1 MKLVTIEQAR
11 DHLRSDD
18 TDDNADLNLKIEAAS
33 AAVLRYVTASRWE
46 PQRDQDGV
54 PILDADGNE
63 TPALDGDGKKIIRTE
78 LKMGTLLMVAYL
90 YNERDGSNKNGDPN
104 FLPAGVT
111 AILYDLRKPT
121 AA

>member
-1 MKLVTIEQAR
+1 MMLVTLEQAR

-18 TDDNADLNLKIEAAS
+18 TDDNSDLELKIEAAS

-46 PQRDQDGV
+46 PERDEDGV
-54 PILDADGNE
+54 PVLDADGNE
-63 TPALDGDGKKIIRTE
+63 TPALDVEGNKTIRTE

-90 YNERDGSNKNGDPN
+90 YNERDGSNKSGDPH

-121 AA
+121 AV

>member
-1 MKLVTIEQAR
+1 MKLITREQAR
-11 DHLRSDD
+11 EHLRSDD
-18 TDDNADLNLKIEAAS
+18 TDDDADLDLKIEAAS

-46 PQRDQDGV
+46 PERDEDGLPV
-54 PILDADGNE
+54 LDADGNE
-63 TPALDGDGKKIIRTE
+63 TPALDGDGKKMVRTE

-90 YNERDGSNKNGDPN
+90 YNERDGSNKNGDPH

-121 AA
+121 AV